1 MENNDAQIKNHPGF
15 LAFWGK
21 KRGIEDTQAEEMIED
36 KKELAEDKKYE
47 NK

>member
-1 MENNDAQIKNHPGF
+1 MKDNEAKIKNHPGF

-21 KRGIEDTQAEEMIED
+21 KRGTEDTQAEEQVED

-47 NK
+47 K